1 MDNDV
6 LVSWYEDLSKRV
18 SELEEVNR
26 RLVELVQQMAEEL
39 SVYVDGKK

>member
-1 MDNDV
+1 MY
-6 LVSWYEDLSKRV
+6 WFHGMRSKRV